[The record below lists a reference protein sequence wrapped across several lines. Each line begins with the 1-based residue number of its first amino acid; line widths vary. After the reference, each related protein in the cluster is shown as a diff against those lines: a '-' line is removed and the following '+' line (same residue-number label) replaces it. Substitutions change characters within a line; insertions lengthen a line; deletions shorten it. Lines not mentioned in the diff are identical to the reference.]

1 VDIDIKNEYKTMEI
15 KRFDHI
21 NEEATNG
28 QLLRLMVQLSN
39 NSQLTNTTAVMLS
52 QTLSE
57 AEMNELIRWM
67 RHAEQETQQKI
78 NMIKNKR
85 Y

>member
-1 VDIDIKNEYKTMEI
+1 MEI
-15 KRFDHI
+15 KRYDHI

-28 QLLRLMVQLSN
+28 QLLRLMVELSN

-52 QTLSE
+52 QALSE
-57 AEMNELIRWM
+57 TEINELIRWM
-67 RHAEQETQQKI
+67 RHANQETQQKI

>member
-1 VDIDIKNEYKTMEI
+1 MEI
-15 KRFDHI
+15 KRYDHI
-21 NEEATNG
+21 NEEVTNG

-39 NSQLTNTTAVMLS
+39 NSQLTNATAVMLS
-52 QTLSE
+52 QALSE
-57 AEMNELIRWM
+57 AEINELIRWM
-67 RHAEQETQQKI
+67 RHADQETQQKI